1 MPIYAYRCA
10 DCGHQF
16 DALQRLADPVLTDC
30 PSCGKAALAK
40 LVTAAGFQLKGS
52 GWYQTDFRNTAKPA
66 AAAAKPA
73 DAKAGE
79 SKTTDAKPSASPAP
93 SESSGGSSGGSSDPG
108 PSASA
113 AASCSPG
120 YGCH

>member
-52 GWYQTDFRNTAKPA
+52 GWYATDFRNTAKPA
-66 AAAAKPA
+66 AADAKAGEGKAADAKSADAKPA
-73 DAKAGE
+73 DAGKAADTPAG
-79 SKTTDAKPSASPAP
+79 STDAKPAAP
-93 SESSGGSSGGSSDPG
+93 
-108 PSASA
+108 A
-113 AASCSPG
+113 AANVTPG
-120 YGCH
+120 GA

>member
-30 PSCGKAALAK
+30 PSCGKSALAK

-66 AAAAKPA
+66 AADAKPA

-79 SKTTDAKPSASPAP
+79 TKSTDAKPADSSPA
-93 SESSGGSSGGSSDPG
+93 SGGSSDAKPA
-108 PSASA
+108 ASA

-120 YGCH
+120 CGCH